1 MDKSP
6 AQRRTSVFTQ
16 SLLEALGEA
25 EQIARQTRLTREAF
39 MENFIGAV
47 RVPAL
52 KIGRFE
58 FTSATEF

>member
-1 MDKSP
+1 VKNL
-6 AQRRTSVFTQ
+6 RFTQ
-16 SLLEALGEA
+16 CLLEAVGQA
-25 EQIARQTRLTREAF
+25 DKIAREAF

-52 KIGRFE
+52 KIGSFA